1 MSFLTRF
8 RPKGIDVAL
17 YLGHYGIKQF
27 FLICYMPS
35 EVESFVFCVNVGLA
49 LVFLYINI
57 TSRGSHKN

>member
-17 YLGHYGIKQF
+17 YLGHYGIRQF
-27 FLICYMPS
+27 FLICYMPL
-35 EVESFVFCVNVGLA
+35 EVESFVFCVNVGLT